1 MSRSSPVLLREEI
14 GRRLHAA
21 RMAAKLTLADAAARL
36 DLSKS
41 TLNRIE
47 NGKQPINVHLLRSV
61 MDLYDFYADD
71 LEDKVRAAGK
81 PGWWKAFG
89 ISNKDYVAVE
99 TGASR
104 VSAFTPQFVHGL
116 LQTADYAQAVFESGR
131 EPKSEEWIADLL
143 NVRLIRQDRLTDEDQ
158 PLVLAVVIDEQ
169 ALRKPVGGPEVMRA
183 QLRHLAL
190 VSELP
195 TVTLQVLPSAVVSN
209 EAMKGAFTILDFP
222 AATYPPIAFLDTA
235 LGAERKD
242 RIDVV
247 QAARLRFEYLRSL
260 ALDPEQSVTVIERV
274 AGEL

>member
-1 MSRSSPVLLREEI
+1 MARSGPVLLREEI

-21 RMAAKLTLADAAARL
+21 RLAAELTLDAAAAGL
-36 DLSKS
+36 DLSRS

-47 NGKQPINVHLLRSV
+47 NGKQPVNVHLVRSM

-71 LEDKVRAAGK
+71 LQDKVRAAGK
-81 PGWWKAFG
+81 PGWWKAYG

-104 VSAFTPQFVHGL
+104 VCAYTIQFVHGL

-131 EPKSEEWIADLL
+131 EPRSEEWIADRL
-143 NVRLIRQDRLTDEDQ
+143 NVRLIRQDRLTDEEQ
-158 PLVLAVVIDEQ
+158 PLELVVVIDEQ
-169 ALRKPVGGPEVMRA
+169 ALRKPVGGPNVMRA

-190 VSELP
+190 VAELP

-222 AATYPPIAFLDTA
+222 ASTHPPIAFLDTA
-235 LGAERKD
+235 LGGERKD
-242 RIDVV
+242 RTDVV
-247 QAARLRFEYLRSL
+247 QTARLRFEYLRSL
-260 ALDPEQSVTVIERV
+260 ALDPEQSVMLIEQV